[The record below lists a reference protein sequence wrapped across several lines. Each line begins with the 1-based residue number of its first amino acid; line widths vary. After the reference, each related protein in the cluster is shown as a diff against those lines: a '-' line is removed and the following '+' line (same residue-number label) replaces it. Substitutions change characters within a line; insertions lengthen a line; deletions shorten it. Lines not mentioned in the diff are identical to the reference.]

1 VPGADRRLTDSGDDA
16 DLEETGQVTTDSG
29 GSQLGDVGRTDGR
42 LDTDTESLL
51 VERPASSVK

>member
-1 VPGADRRLTDSGDDA
+1 MPGADRRLTDSGDDA

-29 GSQLGDVGRTDGR
+29 GSQLGDVGGTDGR
-42 LDTDTESLL
+42 LDTDTESLI

>member
-1 VPGADRRLTDSGDDA
+1 MAIDDHRLTDSGDDA

-42 LDTDTESLL
+42 LDTDTESLI
-51 VERPASSVK
+51 VCRIIHDQ